1 MRFEP
6 HQYQIE
12 CVKKILENSFIG
24 LFLDMGLG
32 KTVVTLTAV
41 EALLR
46 DYFAV
51 DGVLVVAPKQVA
63 ESVWRQEAEK
73 WDHLRGL
80 RFSLIVGDRKR
91 RLEAMRAKADVHVV
105 SRDNVFWLVENCG
118 EWKWDMLVLD
128 ELSSFKN
135 PFSKRFKALAKARG
149 FAKRVV
155 GLTGT
160 PAPNGL
166 MDLWGEVFLL
176 DGGER
181 LGRSISEYRR
191 RWFREIPLGVGRGR
205 LYVPL
210 PGAKGEVESR
220 ISDVCLSLKA
230 ADYLKMPGLMKNE
243 IRVEL
248 DPKARAFYEKFRR
261 DAVVEIQDGELTAS
275 SPAVLLN
282 KLLQA
287 ANGAVYRDRGEE
299 GFAVVHDAKIER
311 LKEVVESLVD
321 SGESVLVYYTFRH
334 DRERILEAMKGYR
347 TGTTDAPGFVEKWNS
362 GGYDVLLAHPA
373 SSGSGLNLQ
382 AGGRNIVWFSLTW
395 NLEHYEQA
403 NARLYRQ
410 GQTRPVFV
418 HHLIAAGT
426 VDKTVY
432 RALENK
438 RNLQDEILD
447 AVRLGGV
454 EALRTME
461 ES

>member
-12 CVKKILENSFIG
+12 CIKKILENSFIG

-41 EALLR
+41 EALMR

-135 PFSKRFKALAKARG
+135 PFSKRFKALAKARR

-181 LGRSISEYRR
+181 LGRSITEYRR

-210 PGAKGEVESR
+210 SGAKGEVESR

-248 DPKARAFYEKFRR
+248 DPKARAFYEEFRKN
-261 DAVVEIQDGELTAS
+261 ALVEIQGSELTAS
-275 SPAVLLN
+275 SSAVLAN

-287 ANGAVYRDRGEE
+287 ANGAVYRDGGEGGWVEFHDLKLEVLKERVESLNDSGEAVLVFYSYRHDRDRILRALRGRRVGTTDEE
-299 GFAVVHDAKIER
+299 GF
-311 LKEVVESLVD
+311 VD
-321 SGESVLVYYTFRH
+321 
-334 DRERILEAMKGYR
+334 
-347 TGTTDAPGFVEKWNS
+347 KWNK
-362 GGYDVLLAHPA
+362 GGYDALVVHPA
-373 SSGSGLNLQ
+373 SCGAGLNLQ
-382 AGGRNIVWFSLTW
+382 GGGRNIIWFSLTW

-403 NARLYRQ
+403 NARLHRQ

-418 HHLIAAGT
+418 HHLLARGT
-426 VDKTVY
+426 VEEKVY
-432 RALENK
+432 KALQNK
-438 RNLQDEILD
+438 KSLQDDVL
-447 AVRLGGV
+447 
-454 EALRTME
+454 
-461 ES
+461 ESVKWLIEKDG